1 MRKIAKVPVVM
12 QMEATECGA
21 ASLAM
26 VLAYFGRWLP
36 LEQVRL
42 DCGVGRDGS
51 NAGNLLKAAR
61 TYGLKAQGYRCSL
74 DGVKKMSFPLIVHW
88 NFNHFVVLCG
98 FKKEQ
103 AVLCD
108 PGRGRVT
115 VTMKEFDEAFTGIAL
130 TFEKSEAFT
139 PGGRPRS
146 ILVFVRSRL
155 HSALGPFLFVAAI
168 TFLIAVAGMAAPVFS
183 RIFMDEIL
191 SGKNAAWL
199 TPFLAALGALFLF
212 QTAVSLLQTVC
223 LLKIRGKLAVSANSG
238 FMWHVLRLPIEF
250 FSQRYAGDIAQRQQS
265 NEGIA
270 ETLIAHLAPMAL
282 NLAMLFF
289 YFFVMLQYSP
299 LLTVIGLFT
308 AVLNLAV
315 TQYVS
320 GKRIN
325 LARAQMR
332 DAGKLAATALSGIEM
347 IETIKAS
354 GAENGFFERWS
365 GLNASVNSAEVGFAK
380 LGSTLGILP
389 TLLTGLAN
397 LTVILLGAALIMK
410 GRFTVGMLLAFQG
423 FLSAFMSP
431 VDALLTVGQKFQ
443 EMRTSMERVEDVM
456 NYPADVEYDEES
468 ETETKEAD
476 GQDHKEAAKGLPSF
490 EKLRGRLELRDIT
503 FGYSRL
509 APPLIRDFSLTLPP
523 GGTVALVGSSGC
535 GKSTLAKLMS
545 GFYQPWGGEIR
556 YDGKLRSEIPRMVFT
571 GSLAVVDQD
580 VILFEDSITENI
592 RIWDK
597 SIEDFEIIMAARD
610 AQIHEDIMSREGGYG
625 VIVRENGKNFSGGQ
639 CQRLEIARVLA
650 QDPTIVILDE
660 ATSALDA
667 RTEFE
672 VIHSI
677 RERGIT
683 CVIVAHRLSTIRD
696 CDEIIVLEDGCVVE
710 RGTHEE
716 LYAKGGAYSRLI
728 STE

>member
-74 DGVKKMSFPLIVHW
+74 DGVKRMSFPLIVHW

-332 DAGKLAATALSGIEM
+332 DAGKLASTALSGIEM

-397 LTVILLGAALIMK
+397 MTVILLGAALIMK

-545 GFYQPWGGEIR
+545 GLYQPWGGEIR